1 MNAVIFWTPFVAG
14 AALVLGPGVVNP
26 YAPFNGL
33 SMIGVA
39 ILFAAT
45 LFAVLKGGE
54 QDDD

>member
-1 MNAVIFWTPFVAG
+1 VNAVIFWTPFVAG